1 MRPFKKEKSMA
12 RAKHLSFC
20 RIQLV
25 QFYICRFFGAPI
37 LTGIDVHTPFCR
49 TLTPFLTTVACTKS
63 RSTRMAGKS
72 LDIYIPC
79 QSWFRFYIRTGIF
92 RTPGHRLWYSTM
104 SPTYLRC
111 WTATAPPWN
120 IAYQDIFVQAPA
132 WRPSRNSNDDR
143 EIG

>member
-72 LDIYIPC
+72 LDIYTMSELIPFLYTNWDISYARTPALIFHHESHISPVLDSNC
-79 QSWFRFYIRTGIF
+79 STVEYCVPGHFRTGSCVAAI
-92 RTPGHRLWYSTM
+92 
-104 SPTYLRC
+104 
-111 WTATAPPWN
+111 
-120 IAYQDIFVQAPA
+120 
-132 WRPSRNSNDDR
+132 
-143 EIG
+143 